1 MQNFSSVLLI
11 QLKLGIFMA
20 TKKEKNR
27 QPKLEE
33 ILEKERKSKTLPAT

>member
-1 MQNFSSVLLI
+1 
-11 QLKLGIFMA
+11 MA

-27 QPKLEE
+27 QSKLEE